1 MKPGYVIA
9 VVGATGFVGREL
21 ATALHSSSQIP
32 IRLLKLFASS
42 RHLEDDI
49 YLEHDRFHVEPLPAD
64 PLVKAQFDNVDI
76 VFLATPK
83 DVTRKLASLFLEEG
97 MIVVDVGGWAYE
109 GAPKSVMG
117 IDIHEEFFSDERY
130 ISIPSSPAYIISN
143 LLWRLRSFGMEGAR
157 AHISVGASFRGRK
170 GVEELSGQVSSVF
183 NYRDAP
189 RKVFSQGLAFDLAP
203 SVREIED
210 DERRIL
216 EQIAHILDMEE
227 TAFDVSLLYTSMFS
241 GLGIQ
246 LQILLSAVNIQEI
259 QETLNDGIFG
269 WSPTPHGPKA
279 LMGGSGIQFGKIR
292 LDGLGQGIHLWLS
305 ADGIRAGI
313 VDNCCG
319 VLAALIERGLL

>member
-21 ATALHSSSQIP
+21 ATALHTNTAIP
-32 IRLLKLFASS
+32 IRLLKLFSS
-42 RHLEDDI
+42 SKRLEEDL
-49 YLEHDRFHVEPLPAD
+49 YLDHDRFSVEPLPAD

-83 DVTRKLASLFLEEG
+83 EVSRKLAPIFLDED
-97 MIVVDVGGWAYE
+97 MIVVDVGGWVYE
-109 GAPKSVMG
+109 GAPKSVLG

-130 ISIPSSPAYIISN
+130 ISIPNSPAYIISHT
-143 LLWRLRSFGMEGAR
+143 LWKLREFGIQGAR
-157 AHISVGASFRGRK
+157 AHISVGASYRGRK
-170 GVEELSGQVSSVF
+170 GVEELSSQVAAMY
-183 NYRDAP
+183 NYRDEP

-203 SVREIED
+203 SVRGVED
-210 DERRIL
+210 DEKRIK

-227 TAFDVSLLYTSMFS
+227 SIFDISILFTSMFS

-246 LQILLSAVNIQEI
+246 LQVLLNNTNLQEV
-259 QETLNDGIFG
+259 QEALSDEIFD
-269 WSPTPHGPKA
+269 WSSSPHGPKA

-292 LDGLGQGIHLWLS
+292 QDGLGEGIHLWLS
-305 ADGIRAGI
+305 ADGVHAGL

-319 VLAALIERGLL
+319 VLAKLIERGLL